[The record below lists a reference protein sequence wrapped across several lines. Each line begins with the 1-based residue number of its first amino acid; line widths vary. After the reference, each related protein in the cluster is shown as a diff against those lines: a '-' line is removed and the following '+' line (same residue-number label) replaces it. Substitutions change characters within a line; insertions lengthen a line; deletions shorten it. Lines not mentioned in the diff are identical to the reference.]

1 MRFLVVENVDKAL
14 LSNVLSR
21 FTQGSVIVHFWDGE
35 SRRFG
40 NSEPSVAV
48 TFKTPDA
55 LHAVLV
61 NPDLG
66 FGEEY
71 MAGNIT
77 VSHLPNFLEIVN
89 KNGQI
94 LEKLSTTKNIFL
106 FQLNTKQNQSKQ
118 IQHHYDLGND
128 FFRLWLDTSMTYS
141 CAYFH
146 KPNDSLEKAQ
156 KQKRA
161 YLLKK
166 LQLQPGMT
174 LLDIGS
180 GWGWLLI
187 DAAKQYK
194 IKGTGVTLSKDQY
207 TFAKE
212 LAKKEKVENLVSFE
226 HMNYQDLPKKKLHF
240 DRIISVGMFE
250 HVGKHNQQNYFRVIN
265 SLLTPGGIS
274 VLHTISEQK
283 GNGTNAW
290 IDTYIFPGGFIPSLQ
305 EIIHQLSQFDMQLE
319 DYENLRLHYALT
331 LDAWKKRFLA
341 HKEKIMSLYD
351 EKFFRMWYLYLVGS
365 AEGFRYGNLD
375 LSQFVFTKGINNT
388 LPLTR
393 EFLYQNTPRQNYSQ
407 AMKK

>member
-1 MRFLVVENVDKAL
+1 MRHLIVESVDKTL
-14 LSNVLSR
+14 LSKVLSE
-21 FTQGSVIVHFWDGE
+21 FTHGTVLVHFWDGE
-35 SRRFG
+35 SRQFG
-40 NSEPSVAV
+40 TSQPSVAV
-48 TFKTPDA
+48 TFKTPDV
-55 LHAVLV
+55 LHAVRV

-66 FGEEY
+66 FGEGY
-71 MAGNIT
+71 MAGDIT
-77 VSHLPNFLEIVN
+77 VSHLPHFLEIVN
-89 KNGQI
+89 KNSQI
-94 LEKLSTTKNIFL
+94 LEKLSATKNIFP
-106 FQLNTKQNQSKQ
+106 FQLNIKQNQSKQ

-128 FFRLWLDTSMTYS
+128 FFRLWLDASMTYS

-156 KQKRA
+156 QQKRA

-166 LQLQPGMT
+166 LQLQPDMT

-180 GWGWLLI
+180 GWGRLLI
-187 DAAKQYK
+187 DAAKKYK
-194 IKGTGVTLSKDQY
+194 IKGLGVTLSKEQY

-212 LAKKEKVENLVSFE
+212 LAKKEKVDHLVRFE
-226 HMNYQDLPKKKLHF
+226 LMNYQDLPEQKLHF

-265 SLLTPGGIS
+265 SLLNPGGIS

-283 GNGTNAW
+283 GSGTNAW
-290 IDTYIFPGGFIPSLQ
+290 IDTYIFPGGFIPSPQ
-305 EIIHQLSQFDMQLE
+305 EIIHQLSQFDMRLM

-341 HKEKIMSLYD
+341 HKKKILNLYD
-351 EKFFRMWYLYLVGS
+351 EKFFRMWYLYLAGS

-375 LSQFVFTKGINNT
+375 LSQFVFTKGINNA

-393 EFLYQNTPRQNYSQ
+393 EFMYQDASLQTRRQ
-407 AMKK
+407 